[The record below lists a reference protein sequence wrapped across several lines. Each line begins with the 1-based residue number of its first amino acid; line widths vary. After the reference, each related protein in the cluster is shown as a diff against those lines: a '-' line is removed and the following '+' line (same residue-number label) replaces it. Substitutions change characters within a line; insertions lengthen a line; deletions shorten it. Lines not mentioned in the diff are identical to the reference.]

1 MGPRLDA
8 LHHTVLCLHGK
19 ELQAN
24 SVHLSLLSNCSGA
37 SCENIFASFAFRQM
51 VCAFCS
57 KPDGLEFL
65 GNEDNELLKFL
76 LLLSWVLWRLSPP
89 RNVLPL

>member
-24 SVHLSLLSNCSGA
+24 FVHLSLLSK
-37 SCENIFASFAFRQM
+37 QM
-51 VCAFCS
+51 VCAFFS
-57 KPDGLEFL
+57 KPDDLEFL

-76 LLLSWVLWRLSPP
+76 LLLSWLLWRLSPP

>member
-24 SVHLSLLSNCSGA
+24 SVHLSLLSK
-37 SCENIFASFAFRQM
+37 QM